1 MKTNV
6 EEREKIYLYLAAMFI
21 ILPTGYGINLLFGML
36 VAISAMFVTGGFLVF
51 LRTIMTI
58 KFAELEIHLRPVLEG
73 NE

>member
-1 MKTNV
+1 MKTTI
-6 EEREKIYLYLAAMFI
+6 EDRERMYLYLSAMFI
-21 ILPTGYGINLLFGML
+21 ILPTGYGINILFGML
-36 VAISAMFVTGGFLVF
+36 PAISAMFVVGGFLVF